1 MYSTMNKKKI
11 IVILRDN
18 ESFNQLKEIL
28 STEYELL
35 EISDKIKAKELIH
48 NDSERIVG
56 LLFEANRAIADD
68 FSFTRSI
75 AEDMRFVQ
83 ITSIA
88 VSLKKDH
95 DEIISCINNDINE
108 YIAAPFDKELTL
120 LRIRNAI
127 RSKDSTT
134 FGEIENILKE
144 LPSNIYFKDTHA
156 RYVFVTHLWHHVKVG
171 NEPNWT
177 IRGKTDLDVRKDK
190 ENALKA
196 YQSDLDIIRNDKGTS
211 YIIEENNDGMKEY
224 LELIKMPTHDEN
236 GNVTGII
243 ALINDVT
250 EKQTIK
256 KELEKRSTT
265 DFLTGLMNRRAC
277 QEEIERQL
285 RLSDKGTMLMIDVD
299 NFKHINDTYGHGI
312 GDEVLVKV
320 AKIIKKSIRG
330 SDIVGRMGGDE
341 FIAFLCGN
349 ANKESAVRVSGK
361 IIESIREDFSDKEYG
376 KDVSASI
383 GIAVCDKQELSF
395 ENMYSL
401 ADKALYKVKEN
412 TKGTYSF

>member
-1 MYSTMNKKKI
+1 MNMNKKKI
-11 IVILRDN
+11 IVILREN
-18 ESFNQLKEIL
+18 ETFDKLKKIL
-28 STEYELL
+28 SEEYELL
-35 EISDKIKAKELIH
+35 EISDKEKARELIH

-56 LLFEANRAIADD
+56 LVFEAARAIADD
-68 FSFTRSI
+68 FSFTKSI
-75 AEDMRFVQ
+75 EEDKRFVE
-83 ITSIA
+83 ITAIA

-95 DEIISCINNDINE
+95 DEIISCIENNINE
-108 YIAAPFDKELTL
+108 YIAAPFDRELTL

-171 NEPNWT
+171 DEPNWT
-177 IRGKTDLDVRKDK
+177 IRGKTDLDVRKDN

-196 YQSDLDIIRNDKGTS
+196 YQSDLDIIKNDKGTS
-211 YIIEENNDGMKEY
+211 YIIEENNDGVKEY

-265 DFLTGLMNRRAC
+265 DFLTGVMNRRAC
-277 QEEIERQL
+277 QEEIARQL
-285 RLSDKGTMLMIDVD
+285 SLFNRGTMLMIDID

-312 GDEVLVKV
+312 GDDVLMKV
-320 AKIIKKSIRG
+320 ARIIKASVRG

-341 FIAFLCGN
+341 FIAFLCSN
-349 ANKESAVRVSGK
+349 TDKDSAIRVSKK
-361 IIESIREDFSDKEYG
+361 IIDTIKEGFADKEYG

-383 GIAVCDKQELSF
+383 GIAICDDQDLSF
-395 ENMYSL
+395 ENMYSI
-401 ADKALYKVKEN
+401 ADKALYKVKESA
-412 TKGTYSF
+412 KGTYSF